1 MGQLRRPQYTVKVT
15 DPETGEVRRERRQSR
30 VWWIRWYR
38 NGCRH
43 EESSGSTKKGDAER
57 LLKLREGDVA
67 RGLPVSAKIGRL
79 RFEQAVSDVVADYRQ
94 NGRASTSDVEARI
107 RLHIEPWFGGRR
119 MASITTADVRAYS
132 GHRLGEGAA
141 PASINRELAVLKRA
155 FRLAEQGGTVLSR
168 PHIAMLKEDNTRQ
181 GFFERDEFEDVRAN
195 LPEYLRGAVTLM
207 YFAGWRRG
215 EVLPLAWAQVDRSA
229 RTIRLEPGTT
239 KNAEGRTLP
248 YGQLPELVDV
258 VDTAWRHHQE
268 LARGGTISPCVF
280 TRDGERIGSFKK
292 AWASAC
298 KAAGVPDRL
307 LHDFRRT
314 AVRNLVRAGVPD
326 AIAMRITGHK
336 TRSVFDRY
344 NIVSEADI
352 REGLGALAGKE
363 KGKSGRKGRVA
374 MFASH

>member
-1 MGQLRRPQYTVKVT
+1 
-15 DPETGEVRRERRQSR
+15 
-30 VWWIRWYR
+30 
-38 NGCRH
+38 
-43 EESSGSTKKGDAER
+43 ESSGSTKKGDAER